1 MNIGV
6 FDHGWWQTACQSLGH
21 DYVSLPVS
29 QHASGNVYAADLATR
44 IATSDAVA
52 TKLQNSQP
60 VDYLLDNGGTGLL
73 FRTDDG
79 STPTLTPFHE
89 TQDKILVSHFI
100 DPLVTAFQGLGWEEV
115 WQSLGSASWVKAVW
129 DLAQVA
135 ELQRFGVPSVVHL
148 PMAAPDR
155 TYNTAPLDGDA
166 QKPIASF
173 IGAQNTSYFKP
184 NQIAPTNSLLAGVL
198 AHALRSDLPNAI
210 FFDAYF
216 DIYGLDTL
224 PTANDTAQIWVN
236 KVLSY
241 FNAKLFYNAQMCLRN
256 RDRFVIFLK
265 RKLGDSFFVAGR
277 GWDEAYGLSTHKPFD
292 SVDDYFNHFRE
303 VAININLVN
312 GNAET
317 GLNMRHYEITA
328 AGGFMLCYEQ
338 PELASHFEV
347 GKECVSFNSEQDLL
361 DKIQYYIQHPN
372 ERTAIALAG
381 QRRTLSRH
389 LHSHRLATLLDMLNP
404 KPLPV
409 EYSQTNFNDDIKSLL
424 PNANV
429 ILDCGANVGQMA
441 ESFRNLYPNAKIFS
455 FEPVTSVFKKLAA
468 KCNAIGVEPI
478 KAAVGDHDGKD
489 WINLTSSD
497 EANSMLGFEPG
508 NPCERWTKVVG
519 REEIDV
525 CTLDRWCETNN
536 IKPAQVDLVKLD
548 IQGGEIKALQGA
560 EKLLK
565 EASAV
570 YLEVSF
576 VPMYKESPLFA
587 DVEDFLTQRGYRRHA
602 IYPSDQPHNW
612 GDALYVKI

>member
-6 FDHGWWQTACQSLGH
+6 FDHGWWRSACQALGH
-21 DYVSLPVS
+21 DCVSLPVS
-29 QHASGNVYAADLATR
+29 QHVSGNVYAADLAAR
-44 IATSDAVA
+44 IATSSTVA
-52 TKLQNSQP
+52 NKLQESQP

-73 FRTDDG
+73 YQTDDG
-79 STPTLTPFHE
+79 RTPTLRPLHE
-89 TQDKILVSHFI
+89 VQGKILVSHFI
-100 DPLVTAFQGLGWEEV
+100 DPLVTAFQGLDWREV
-115 WQSLGSASWVKAVW
+115 WQSLGSGSWVKAVW

-155 TYNTAPLDGDA
+155 VYNTTPIDA
-166 QKPIASF
+166 SSQKPIASF
-173 IGAQNTSYFKP
+173 VGAQNTTYFRP
-184 NQIAPTNSLLAGVL
+184 NQVAPTSSLLAGTL
-198 AHALRSDLPNAI
+198 AHSLRSGFPHAI

-216 DIYGLDTL
+216 DMYGLDSM
-224 PTANDTAQIWVN
+224 PTSNDTAETWAN
-236 KVLSY
+236 KVLGY
-241 FNAKLFYNAQMCLRN
+241 FNAKLFYNAQMCIRN
-256 RDRFVIFLK
+256 RDRFVIFMK
-265 RKLGDSFFVAGR
+265 RKLGDSFFLAGR
-277 GWDEAYGLSTHKPFD
+277 GWSEAYGLSASQPFA

-317 GLNMRHYEITA
+317 GLNMRHFEITA

-347 GKECVSFNSEQDLL
+347 GKECVSFSNEQDLL
-361 DKIQYYIQHPN
+361 DKIQYYMDHPD
-372 ERTAIALAG
+372 ERAAIALAG
-381 QRRTLSRH
+381 QQRTLSQH
-389 LHSHRLATLLDMLNP
+389 LHSHRLATLLALLAP

-409 EYSQTNFNDDIKSLL
+409 EYSATNFSDDLKSLL
-424 PNANV
+424 PDAKV

-455 FEPVTSVFKKLAA
+455 FEPVTAVFEKLSA
-468 KCNAIGVEPI
+468 KCSSLNVEPI
-478 KAAVGDHDGKD
+478 KVAVGDHDGKD

-497 EANSMLGFEPG
+497 QANSMLGFEPG
-508 NPCERWTKVVG
+508 NPCEQWTKVVG
-519 REEIDV
+519 REQIDV
-525 CTLDRWCETNN
+525 CTLDHWCEAND

-548 IQGGEIKALQGA
+548 VQGGEIKALQGA

-587 DVEDFLTQRGYRRHA
+587 DVEGFLTKRGYRRHA
-602 IYPSDQPHNW
+602 IYPSDQPHHW
-612 GDALYVKI
+612 GDALYVKV